1 MVVVAQLAERLV
13 VVQEVAGS
21 TPVDHPRWKGSLWL
35 SVTTLSLYLH
45 ISFYDERGPRAIAS
59 GLPSG
64 FAPGRY
70 PVSAAESFAPHTA
83 KDDSVAIR
91 PIVIHGN
98 PVLHRPAAP
107 VTEFN
112 DELKELVADMYETM
126 DASNGVGLA
135 APQIGVGLRIF
146 TYKMENEDGVPPRG
160 CIINPVLTLG
170 KISTADPDPYEEE
183 EGCLSFPGYGFPLKR
198 AEWVTVNGLD
208 EHGNPVHFE
217 ATGWFA
223 RCMQH
228 ETDHLDGKLYVN
240 RLNKKWTGKMKKVV
254 KKEGW
259 TVDGNSWMPGVDP
272 DPFGH

>member
-1 MVVVAQLAERLV
+1 M
-13 VVQEVAGS
+13 
-21 TPVDHPRWKGSLWL
+21 
-35 SVTTLSLYLH
+35 
-45 ISFYDERGPRAIAS
+45 
-59 GLPSG
+59 
-64 FAPGRY
+64 
-70 PVSAAESFAPHTA
+70 
-83 KDDSVAIR
+83 AIR

-208 EHGNPVHFE
+208 EHGNPVQFE

-228 ETDHLDGKLYVN
+228 ET
-240 RLNKKWTGKMKKVV
+240 
-254 KKEGW
+254 
-259 TVDGNSWMPGVDP
+259 
-272 DPFGH
+272 

>member
-1 MVVVAQLAERLV
+1 M
-13 VVQEVAGS
+13 
-21 TPVDHPRWKGSLWL
+21 
-35 SVTTLSLYLH
+35 
-45 ISFYDERGPRAIAS
+45 
-59 GLPSG
+59 
-64 FAPGRY
+64 
-70 PVSAAESFAPHTA
+70 
-83 KDDSVAIR
+83 AIR

-228 ETDHLDGKLYVN
+228 ETDHLDGILYVD
-240 RLNKKWTGKMKKVV
+240 RLDGEERREASRRMRAGEVDHAARRIGAERAAAVSSVFGAPAGTGAAR
-254 KKEGW
+254 
-259 TVDGNSWMPGVDP
+259 
-272 DPFGH
+272 

>member
-1 MVVVAQLAERLV
+1 MVIRNGPFAYPQS
-13 VVQEVAGS
+13 GS
-21 TPVDHPRWKGSLWL
+21 PTHGV
-35 SVTTLSLYLH
+35 
-45 ISFYDERGPRAIAS
+45 
-59 GLPSG
+59 
-64 FAPGRY
+64 PGKF
-70 PVSAAESFAPHTA
+70 PFNSSHSTQA
-83 KDDSVAIR
+83 KDNSVAIR

>member
-1 MVVVAQLAERLV
+1 M
-13 VVQEVAGS
+13 
-21 TPVDHPRWKGSLWL
+21 
-35 SVTTLSLYLH
+35 
-45 ISFYDERGPRAIAS
+45 
-59 GLPSG
+59 
-64 FAPGRY
+64 
-70 PVSAAESFAPHTA
+70 
-83 KDDSVAIR
+83 AIR

-240 RLNKKWTGKMKKVV
+240 RLNKKWTSKMKKVV

-259 TVDGNSWMPGVDP
+259 TVDGNSCVRKCVRGLRLPSADGDVKT
-272 DPFGH
+272 GHPMSRVLSKTLPEGAFRGNHLSRTYVAARLKQPTRIRTLRIRVRAHYPTMAYSV

>member
-1 MVVVAQLAERLV
+1 M
-13 VVQEVAGS
+13 
-21 TPVDHPRWKGSLWL
+21 
-35 SVTTLSLYLH
+35 
-45 ISFYDERGPRAIAS
+45 
-59 GLPSG
+59 
-64 FAPGRY
+64 
-70 PVSAAESFAPHTA
+70 
-83 KDDSVAIR
+83 AIR

-135 APQIGVGLRIF
+135 A
-146 TYKMENEDGVPPRG
+146 
-160 CIINPVLTLG
+160 
-170 KISTADPDPYEEE
+170 E

-208 EHGNPVHFE
+208 EHGNPVQFE